1 MGDALPQP
9 LPEYLTSRDAAAL
22 LGIPERRVRQLIRDR
37 TLVGFRAAGHWILP
51 TNQLAQH
58 QPGGQPPD
66 SVAALCADYPCWR
79 VCELSSGYAAILDAV
94 ARRVSGFCYQAAQS
108 PPCARAWSTGTT
120 YTVPSHEGRVT
131 GCSGVLAAPSGCYSL
146 NALNSSHQSHT
157 LPLAV

>member
-1 MGDALPQP
+1 MGDAAPRP

-94 ARRVSGFCYQAAQS
+94 APSGRRVLLSG
-108 PPCARAWSTGTT
+108 ST
-120 YTVPSHEGRVT
+120 VT
-131 GCSGVLAAPSGCYSL
+131 
-146 NALNSSHQSHT
+146 ALRTGLEHWHHVHRTQ
-157 LPLAV
+157 P